1 MSNINHLN
9 SFNLASRI
17 KNLVFFKVFLV
28 FIIIVSFSI
37 DAFSQLSATFTNQ
50 KDACDGLNNGS
61 IDVTV
66 TNSSGP
72 ITVQF
77 FGPPNFLLTPTD
89 GVTETVSGMT
99 AKSYPVIVQDD
110 NESVVYNVDIFN
122 ITPDLNA
129 SLNSTTDNS
138 DCNTPNGS
146 IEIDVVGGT
155 GTYSYSWTG
164 PNGFISATQD
174 ISGLEGGDY
183 SVTVFDDGTNC
194 SRNLGIFTLANPAL
208 DASLAVTAAADPI
221 CEGDNTTIDVAL
233 SEVGVNY
240 QLRNNAGDVNI
251 GTPVAGTGATIN
263 LPTGV
268 LAATTTFNVLAT
280 SGVCPPVE
288 LTTLV
293 TVTVDPSPNTGLT
306 VTAATNPICE
316 TGSTTIDVA
325 LSETGYSYQLRND
338 AGDINIGAPVV
349 GNGGTI
355 NLPTGVLLVTTTFNI
370 LVTSGVCTPVELT
383 TLVTVNVDAV
393 PNAGLA
399 VTAATDPICEGGN
412 TTIDVALSEVG
423 VSYQLRNDAG
433 DINIGTPVVGNGGTI
448 NLPTGVL
455 LATTTFNVLTT
466 SGVCTP
472 VELTITVIVNVDAA
486 PNTGLAVTAAVDPI
500 CEGDNTTID
509 VALSENGYSYQLRN
523 DAGDINIGT
532 PVVGTGGTINLPTGA
547 LLTTTTFNVLVISGT
562 CSIEL
567 TTLVTVN
574 VDAAPNTGLTVT
586 AAANPICE
594 GDNTT
599 IDVALSETGYSY
611 QLRNDAG
618 DINIGTPVAGTGATI
633 NLPTGVLAA
642 TTTFN
647 VLVTN
652 GTCSVELTTTI
663 TVNIDAAP
671 NTGLTVTAATN
682 PICGTGSTTIDVA
695 LSENGYSYQLRN
707 DAGNI
712 NIGTPVVGNGGT
724 INLPTGVLLAT
735 TTFNI
740 LVTSGVCTPVELT
753 TTVTVNVDAVPNA
766 GLAVTAA
773 TDPICEGGN
782 TTIDVAL
789 SEVGVSYQLRNDAG
803 DINIGTPV
811 VGTGGT
817 INLPTGTLLATTTF
831 NVLATSGVCTPVE
844 LATTVTVNVD
854 AAPNTGLTVT
864 AAADPVCE
872 TGSTTID
879 VALSEVGVSYQLR
892 NDAGDVNIGT
902 PVVGTGGTINL
913 PTGVLLTTTTFNVL
927 VISGTCSIELT
938 TLVTVNV
945 DAAPN
950 TGLTVTA
957 ATDPICEGDNTTIDV
972 ALSENGYNYQLRN
985 DAGDINIGTPVVG
998 NGGTISLPTGVLLA
1012 TTTFNVLVTNGTCSI
1027 ELATTVTVNVDAAP
1041 NTGLAVTAATDPIC
1055 EGDNTTIDVAL
1066 SENGYNYQLR
1076 NDAGDINIGTPVVGT
1091 GGTINLPTGALLAT
1105 TTFNVLVI
1113 SGTCSIELT
1122 TTVTVNVDTAPNT
1135 GLTVTAATDPICEGD
1150 NTTID
1155 VALSENG
1162 YNYQLRNDAGDINI
1176 GTPVVGNGGTISLPT
1191 GVLLATTTFNV
1202 LVTNGTCSIEL
1213 ATTVTVNVDAAPNT
1227 GLAVTAATDP
1237 ICEGDNTTI
1246 DVALSENGYNYQLRN
1261 DAGDINIGTPVVGTG
1276 GTINLP
1282 TGALLATTTFN
1293 VLVIS
1298 GTCSI
1303 ELTTTVTVNVDAAP
1317 NTGLTVT
1324 AATDSICE
1332 GDNTTIDVALS
1343 EVGVSYQLRNDA
1355 GDINI
1360 GTPVVGNGGTI
1371 NLPTG
1376 VLLATTTFNVLVIS
1390 GTCSIELA
1398 TTVTVNVTAAPD
1410 GTISGNIAVCEN
1422 TSGEVYSV
1430 PDAGA
1435 GATYAWTVTGG
1446 TPVLGAATNSFTVD
1460 WATNGGVVEVTIT
1473 GPAPANCVTVSNIT
1487 VAVSAT
1493 SPPPNGGN
1501 NMVENYC
1508 QDSALPS
1515 LDANTT
1521 GTVAWY
1527 SDAALTTQIGTG
1539 NPFTPSATNL
1549 DMTSVGTTTFYVTQ
1563 DVGCAVSTAI
1573 EYAVTIIANPDGTI
1587 TGNNSICEN
1596 TSGEVYTVPLD
1607 AGATYAWTLA
1617 GGDGSIVAGAS
1628 TNSVTVDWLATG
1640 GDLQV
1645 TITGAAP
1652 SSCVTVSNM
1661 AVTIATQPIDQSI
1674 VEADQSIC
1682 ENASVSI
1689 SLASSENGVLYE
1701 LFLNGSPTGVSATG
1715 DGTANFIIGAL
1726 NSATGLVPAGSPHT
1740 IEVQASIGGGCVTM
1754 LTDNV
1759 LVDVTANPQ
1768 EQTIIEAGNV
1778 TICEANGQIV
1788 TLANSETGVNYE
1800 VILNGGVTS
1809 ISAVG
1814 TGNANFVVGT
1824 LTVAQGLT
1832 IGNHIITVQA
1842 TQSGCTLLFSDQI
1855 DVTVQNVSAPP
1866 TGASPVTECQNGA
1879 APALVVTGTNINWYD
1894 DAAQSNPPIA
1904 TGSPFTPTA
1913 AQLDMTVTGTTS
1925 FFVTQD
1931 EGCGE
1936 SAVLEI
1942 QVIVENCSGCYT
1954 VDLNLS
1960 NATCTDDD
1968 GEITLVVG
1976 ANGVS
1981 PFDFEITNTA
1991 TGNSVSQDGQPNTT
2005 FTFSGVASGNYTY
2018 LVRDATACEVTGS
2031 LDIGIDEFKVIATV
2045 TKAGDIAC
2053 FGDPTGGTARIS
2065 VVGGVNPYQYNV
2077 PILGNVWIS
2086 FASGDII
2093 EGLPVGAD
2101 YSILVRDDSSDGCP
2115 HSSTISISE
2124 PAAIEATANKLSD
2137 TYPEQDVGSFEV
2149 VDIASDFPPFEI
2161 MLLDGNGDIIIDF
2174 LPIVPDRFG
2183 NYRYVFDQLTLGAYT
2198 AVVKD
2203 ATGCEVPVNEIIIE
2217 SKTDVIIPNVFTPNN
2232 DGYNEAFIILN
2243 KKADTK
2249 LIIVNRWGV
2258 KVFDDTDY
2266 QNDWKAEGVPD
2277 GIYFYTISMDGQIY
2291 NGSVEVWRGGAKI
2304 NN

>member
-945 DAAPN
+945 DA
-950 TGLTVTA
+950 
-957 ATDPICEGDNTTIDV
+957 
-972 ALSENGYNYQLRN
+972 
-985 DAGDINIGTPVVG
+985 
-998 NGGTISLPTGVLLA
+998 
-1012 TTTFNVLVTNGTCSI
+1012 
-1027 ELATTVTVNVDAAP
+1027 
-1041 NTGLAVTAATDPIC
+1041 
-1055 EGDNTTIDVAL
+1055 
-1066 SENGYNYQLR
+1066 
-1076 NDAGDINIGTPVVGT
+1076 
-1091 GGTINLPTGALLAT
+1091 
-1105 TTFNVLVI
+1105 
-1113 SGTCSIELT
+1113 
-1122 TTVTVNVDTAPNT
+1122 APNT